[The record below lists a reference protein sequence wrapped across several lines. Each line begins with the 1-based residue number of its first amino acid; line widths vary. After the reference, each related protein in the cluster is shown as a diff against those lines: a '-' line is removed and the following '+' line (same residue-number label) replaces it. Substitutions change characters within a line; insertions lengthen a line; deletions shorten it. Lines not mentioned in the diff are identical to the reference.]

1 MSSMGDF
8 KNLEETSSSSGQL
21 TRPML
26 ILTLFSAIGGF
37 LFGYDTGVV
46 SGAMLLVRHD
56 FNLSTAWHEIIVS
69 GTIAAA
75 WVAAL
80 AAGPATDRFGRR
92 RMIVLASV
100 LFVTAAVVMGAA
112 PEKITLLCG
121 RIIAGLAIGFASM
134 CVPLYLSEMAETTL
148 RGRLTVT
155 NIIFV
160 TGGQFAA
167 SLVCGAFSNVPHGWR
182 CVHGCLDW
190 VPAAVQFVG
199 FFFMPESPRW
209 LVAQKRNEEAKD
221 VLLRFRPPATD
232 ISAELRD
239 IVHTISKEM
248 DEEEGVSLGRILA
261 TSAVRRALT
270 LGCLLQMFQQLAG
283 INTVMYY
290 SASIITMAGIG
301 DPTTAIWI
309 SAGVA
314 SCNFVFTFVGLA
326 LVERIG
332 RRPLLLW
339 SLAGMVLC
347 LLELGVSFNLAYVN
361 SPTIDATGNS
371 TDACTQYTSCSTCT
385 TSSDC
390 GFCFSALDPSYLNAS
405 CLAADHD
412 QFNEVS
418 ISEAC
423 SNTNLPED
431 VTFAYD
437 WCPYEYGW
445 LSILGLACYLL
456 CFAPGMGPMPWTIN
470 SELYPGWARAR
481 CVGITSSVNWAFN
494 LLVSLTFLT
503 LTEAITKHG
512 TFYLYACVAAVGLLV
527 FYWSLPETRGMTL
540 ENIHVLFNRPLFS
553 SQPYRTNRDSES

>member
-1 MSSMGDF
+1 MGDF

-182 CVHGCLDW
+182 
-190 VPAAVQFVG
+190 
-199 FFFMPESPRW
+199 
-209 LVAQKRNEEAKD
+209 NEEAKD

-248 DEEEGVSLGRILA
+248 VNNYSAQLDEEEGVSLGRILA

-456 CFAPGMGPMPWTIN
+456 CFAPG
-470 SELYPGWARAR
+470 
-481 CVGITSSVNWAFN
+481 
-494 LLVSLTFLT
+494 
-503 LTEAITKHG
+503 